1 MYLFVVYVMGPQ
13 IWQHSASHPTLGVNQ
28 CLPSC
33 DAVDS
38 LKCFVNMTK
47 EQRTFD
53 KNFLTEKKELEF
65 FILYVC
71 FITCNSAILFN
82 KLEVVLFIIG
92 DCTGV

>member
-1 MYLFVVYVMGPQ
+1 
-13 IWQHSASHPTLGVNQ
+13 
-28 CLPSC
+28 
-33 DAVDS
+33 
-38 LKCFVNMTK
+38 MTK